1 MFCGCFTVNSCH
13 GIGDV
18 NCHRYIS
25 KSLTHK
31 EIVNA
36 GIVVVC
42 HLDDSFPN
50 CAIYTGTCR
59 TDIETHLGGRATR
72 HIRCPPGIASARSNL
87 YPVGALLDVGG
98 PWAVGNCRV
107 ELPVD
112 RTRIAIVILFEFHQP
127 EVEGLG
133 TGSFSPY
140 SCRIHHP
147 FHLHYADVLG
157 VGSAIDC
164 GSEAYGSGTRIVRE
178 VVVNCQG

>member
-1 MFCGCFTVNSCH
+1 M
-13 GIGDV
+13 
-18 NCHRYIS
+18 
-25 KSLTHK
+25 
-31 EIVNA
+31 NA

-59 TDIETHLGGRATR
+59 TDIETHLGSSAAGDIRSAPGRA
-72 HIRCPPGIASARSNL
+72 ASRRNL
-87 YPVGALLDVGG
+87 NPVGALFYMRSPGT
-98 PWAVGNCRV
+98 VGNCRV

-112 RTRIAIVILFEFHQP
+112 RTRIAVVILFEFHQP

-164 GSEAYGSGTRIVRE
+164 GSEAYGSGTRIVRK
-178 VVVNCQG
+178 VVVAGE